1 MKEFDEMYNRNLD
14 GQSDQQEPQQA
25 DVEIPVSRQNQWQ
38 DTSAQEQPAYSWQP
52 AQSQP
57 RQESIF
63 GESQNTVKIDLS
75 GGAQPQGGSS
85 IPGMVNGPI
94 YTEHVQHQKKEK
106 KTGKRFVAAMV
117 SLTVLNLALFGGAFM
132 LGRSYGAED
141 KKVASKQE
149 LVNNLK
155 GGNSGGATETANTGT
170 ELATTEIAKQV
181 GPAVVGITSVVQG
194 QMSIFGSATQSSAQ
208 GSGMIHPT

>member
-94 YTEHVQHQKKEK
+94 YTEHVQHQKD
-106 KTGKRFVAAMV
+106 GQ
-117 SLTVLNLALFGGAFM
+117 ALRGGHGFPDRAESGAVRRRIYAGPQ
-132 LGRSYGAED
+132 LWGRG
-141 KKVASKQE
+141 
-149 LVNNLK
+149 
-155 GGNSGGATETANTGT
+155 
-170 ELATTEIAKQV
+170 
-181 GPAVVGITSVVQG
+181 
-194 QMSIFGSATQSSAQ
+194 
-208 GSGMIHPT
+208 